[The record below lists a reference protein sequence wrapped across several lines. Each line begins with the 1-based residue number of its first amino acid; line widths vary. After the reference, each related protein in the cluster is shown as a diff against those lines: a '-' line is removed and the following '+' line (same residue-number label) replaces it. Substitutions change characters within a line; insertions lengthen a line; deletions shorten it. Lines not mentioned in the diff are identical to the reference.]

1 MRRLEK
7 PISELYLQEGV
18 VCMWKISWY
27 ADDCSDLWAF
37 LEKADHIGGGT
48 IGGYVWGW
56 EGGGDAVYGHIRGDR
71 VLGV

>member
-48 IGGYVWGW
+48 IGGYV
-56 EGGGDAVYGHIRGDR
+56 
-71 VLGV
+71 